1 MSGSNQDRTKRVDL
15 SINRLIS
22 QLLPDNP
29 HLSDEDAQQ
38 RHDSFFDEIK
48 QQLNQ

>member
-1 MSGSNQDRTKRVDL
+1 MSGSNQDRTRRVDL

-22 QLLPDNP
+22 QLIPDDP
-29 HLSDEDAQQ
+29 QLSDEDAQQ
-38 RHDSFFDEIK
+38 RHDLFFDEIK